1 MTKPVTI
8 SNTFATQ
15 SGNVPASQID
25 ADLSALAAAVNDP
38 ATYTN
43 YAVDTGGAN
52 AYVITL
58 NPAPSTQASLVGVPI
73 TFKAVNANT
82 TASTLNIN
90 GLGIV
95 NIKHNDGTALNS
107 GEIPANSMVV
117 ALYDGTN
124 YQIQNP
130 STSLVNLVGGQI
142 KFPSTQIPSADV
154 NTLDDYEE
162 GTWTPSLGGTTTY
175 YTQQGTY
182 TKIGNRVFVE
192 GTIYVNAIGTG
203 STTTVLGLPFTSAA
217 TPSGSHYYP
226 GAVAFSSV
234 LATAVVSVEA
244 MVIPNVS
251 YIQFLARTVAS
262 ITSGIIALFQ
272 SSTQIS
278 FSVSYRV

>member
-107 GEIPANSMVV
+107 GEIPANSMVT

-154 NTLDDYEE
+154 NTLDDYAE
-162 GTWTPSLGGTTTY
+162 GTWTPSLGGTATY
-175 YTQQGTY
+175 
-182 TKIGNRVFVE
+182 
-192 GTIYVNAIGTG
+192 
-203 STTTVLGLPFTSAA
+203 
-217 TPSGSHYYP
+217 
-226 GAVAFSSV
+226 
-234 LATAVVSVEA
+234 
-244 MVIPNVS
+244 
-251 YIQFLARTVAS
+251 
-262 ITSGIIALFQ
+262 LF
-272 SSTQIS
+272 
-278 FSVSYRV
+278 